1 MSRWKRDKR
10 VGHEATMTRMCVL
23 QSLGCAVRSCSRVVT
38 WCQNAS
44 RLLCLLVATLWLIAP
59 AHAQE
64 PPLKIGVLAL
74 GPRTVPVWH
83 CGPGAPPTGEQRR
96 RGETI
101 PHYVLGL
108 LDGLESLRYV
118 EIGPDGNPKKTSPR
132 ESSAPPG
139 RRFALDLRMGTEEQ
153 LRVAARE
160 LAQRRVDVIVAV
172 ATLAVRVAQ
181 VETRGSSIPILMTGV
196 SDPVGDGFVQSLARP
211 GGVITGV
218 SHQLLQGSGKRVELF
233 KEMVPRLRRLITIR
247 APGYP
252 VSEKSMP
259 EIRAAAER
267 FNIEIADRT
276 AKTRP
281 ELQAALNDLN
291 ADRGDGILIS
301 PDSFII
307 SNLDVVLEASLA
319 QRAPAFGLQ
328 DYMADWGALAAYGPS
343 AFQAGAR
350 VARYLDRISKGA
362 KPAEMPV
369 EPIDPTFVVNLKA
382 AECHGVSL
390 PLQVLQQADRIIK

>member
-1 MSRWKRDKR
+1 MFPRR
-10 VGHEATMTRMCVL
+10 EAQFSSGVSACHRRAAGVTI
-23 QSLGCAVRSCSRVVT
+23 SLFAAG
-38 WCQNAS
+38 
-44 RLLCLLVATLWLIAP
+44 LWLIAP
-59 AHAQE
+59 APAQE
-64 PPLKIGVLAL
+64 RPLEIGVLAL
-74 GPRTVPVWH
+74 GPRAVPAWQ
-83 CGPGAPPTGEQRR
+83 CGPAASPPGGSGGRR
-96 RGETI
+96 DTM

-108 LDGLESLRYV
+108 LDELEKLGYV
-118 EIGPDGNPKKTSPR
+118 EVGPDGRPKRTPAR
-132 ESSAPPG
+132 EPSALPG
-139 RRFALDLRMGTEEQ
+139 RRFALDLRTGTEAQ

-172 ATLAVRVAQ
+172 ATLAVRLAQ

-196 SDPVGDGFVQSLARP
+196 SEPVADGFVQSLARP
-211 GGVITGV
+211 GGIITGV

-233 KEMVPRLRRLITIR
+233 KEMVPRLQRLITVR

-259 EIRAAAER
+259 EVRAAAER
-267 FNIEIADRT
+267 FNIEIVDRT
-276 AKTRP
+276 AKARP
-281 ELQAALNDLN
+281 ELHAALNDLR

-301 PDSFII
+301 PDSLII
-307 SNLDVVLEASLA
+307 SNLDILLEASLA
-319 QRAPAFGLQ
+319 QRVPAFGLQ

-390 PLQVLQQADRIIK
+390 PFQVLQQADRIIK